1 MEEAA
6 PSNPTPRTIM
16 VKERVKEEKT
26 YMDARGYL
34 VCEEVWVE
42 REVEKTVTEAQAAA
56 AASKPKVQIRAEMPK
71 ARLQRQGAERHGDG
85 GRGDWREQGEEV
97 GKGEGRAAAD

>member
-1 MEEAA
+1 MVQQSPKLLHA
-6 PSNPTPRTIM
+6 

-42 REVEKTVTEAQAAA
+42 REVEKTVTEAQAQAA
-56 AASKPKVQIRAEMPK
+56 AAA
-71 ARLQRQGAERHGDG
+71 AL
-85 GRGDWREQGEEV
+85 
-97 GKGEGRAAAD
+97 RAASLPATPPTRARSRTPSARGTTRT